1 MKDPKSFVKLFD
13 LNVPDIEH
21 LEYYINQLSK
31 TQKFKDIRKFLE
43 MYEESEDII
52 GEDAYQFRKV
62 KSEQIIEF
70 IKSTNAYN
78 ELCYDKNLTD
88 YPTSQTIQYDEKIK
102 YISIDLR
109 SANWQALK
117 HYDPNHI
124 NELGD
129 NYEQF
134 LNKFDLPKV
143 FIHSKY
149 LRQFIFGNVN
159 PKRLIKVQ
167 RNLIQEI
174 VRNYQDRLILEGV
187 RNDEAIFSFKDF
199 TQLKEIVSEIDT
211 TKYKLK
217 IFTIQRVEDFR
228 IDSVFDVD
236 GNFQYKEMF
245 GVDGTQFFI
254 KLKEYITGESLEIR
268 DLYFRSNGKLAIWAL
283 DNLSCNLSN
292 K

>member
-1 MKDPKSFVKLFD
+1 MKDPKSFIKLFD
-13 LNVPDIEH
+13 LNVPNIEH
-21 LEYYINQLSK
+21 FDYYISQLSK
-31 TQKFKDIRKFLE
+31 TPKFRDIKTFLE
-43 MYEESEDII
+43 MYKESEDLI
-52 GEDAYQFRKV
+52 GEDAYGFRKN

-88 YPTSQTIQYDEKIK
+88 YPTSQSIHYDEKIK
-102 YISIDLR
+102 YVSIDLR

-117 HYDPNHI
+117 KYDPDHI
-124 NELGD
+124 NELGSS
-129 NYEQF
+129 YEEF
-134 LNKFDLPKV
+134 LTKFDLPKV

-174 VRNYQDRLILEGV
+174 VRSYQDILILEGV
-187 RNDEAIFSFKDF
+187 RNDEAIFSFEDF
-199 TQLKEIVSEIDT
+199 SQLKEIISEIDT
-211 TKYKLK
+211 IKYKVK

-236 GNFQYKEMF
+236 GNFLYKEMF
-245 GVDGTQFFI
+245 GVDGTQFFV
-254 KLKEYITGESLEIR
+254 KLKEYITGESLDIR
-268 DLYFRSNGKLAIWAL
+268 DLYFRSNGKMAL
-283 DNLSCNLSN
+283 WCHEKLNTSLNV
-292 K
+292 

>member
-13 LNVPDIEH
+13 LNVPNIEH
-21 LEYYINQLSK
+21 FDYYISQLSK
-31 TQKFKDIRKFLE
+31 TPKFKDIKTFLE
-43 MYEESEDII
+43 MYKESEDLI
-52 GEDAYQFRKV
+52 GEDAYGFRKT

-78 ELCYDKNLTD
+78 ELCYDKNLID

-102 YISIDLR
+102 YVSIDLR

-117 HYDPNHI
+117 HYDPAHI
-124 NELGD
+124 NELGH
-129 NYEQF
+129 NYEEF
-134 LNKFDLPKV
+134 LTKFELPKV

-174 VRNYQDRLILEGV
+174 VRSYQDSLILEGV
-187 RNDEAIFSFKDF
+187 RNDEAIFSFEDF
-199 TQLKEIVSEIDT
+199 SQLKEIISEIDT
-211 TKYKLK
+211 IKYKVK

-236 GNFQYKEMF
+236 GNFLYKEMF
-245 GVDGTQFFI
+245 GVDGTQFFV
-254 KLKEYITGESLEIR
+254 KLKEYITGESLDIR
-268 DLYFRSNGKLAIWAL
+268 DLYFRSNGKMAL
-283 DNLSCNLSN
+283 WCHEKLNTSLNV
-292 K
+292 